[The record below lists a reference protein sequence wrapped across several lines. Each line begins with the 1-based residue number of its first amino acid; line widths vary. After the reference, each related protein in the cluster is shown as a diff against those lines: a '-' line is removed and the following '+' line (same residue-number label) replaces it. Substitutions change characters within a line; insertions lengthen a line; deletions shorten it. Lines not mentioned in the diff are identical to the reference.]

1 MYESIYLIK
10 ILAVF
15 FYVRS
20 PSFLFLVNPLPRSD
34 SFAEA
39 EFKTKL
45 AVKTD
50 KDTLN
55 F

>member
-10 ILAVF
+10 ILAMF
-15 FYVRS
+15 FMLEVQTFY
-20 PSFLFLVNPLPRSD
+20 FLVNPLPRSD

-50 KDTLN
+50 KDTPN